1 MSWKRQREQKVAA
14 DRRIAKLLTLGVARI
29 IATSSGGGI
38 RDEVA
43 TEKLPSVRR

>member
-1 MSWKRQREQKVAA
+1 MNKLSTLAI
-14 DRRIAKLLTLGVARI
+14 DRMLDVP
-29 IATSSGGGI
+29 SGGGI